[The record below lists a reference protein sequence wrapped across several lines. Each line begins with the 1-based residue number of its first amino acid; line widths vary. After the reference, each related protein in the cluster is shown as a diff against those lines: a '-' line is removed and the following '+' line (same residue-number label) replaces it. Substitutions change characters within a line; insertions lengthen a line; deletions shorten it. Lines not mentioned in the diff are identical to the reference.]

1 MFFLICNHAL
11 AHLDSRLCW
20 PCISMIGWKCDSAA
34 ADCGMK
40 PGAAWFMVDNPP
52 ASGRGTTMRLDD
64 GRIRRI
70 SGFIHHGGLGVLVSL
85 ACATAA
91 FARSPAPSWPDTPAG
106 RQAAAAALQ
115 ALNADL
121 LGHPSATLTLER
133 WCGAHQLASPAR
145 VVARRV
151 RGLAKPLPSGFR
163 KLLAIGADEPV
174 RYRRVQLAC
183 GDHVLSE
190 ADNWYLPNRLSAAMN
205 RQLDDTDTP
214 FGKVVQPL
222 HFRRRTLSAE
232 LLWSPLPAGGAT
244 PAAAVPGA
252 GTLVI
257 PHAVLQHRALLY
269 DSANRPFSA
278 LVETYTDQVL
288 AFSPGGST
296 AGARSAPPGR
306 PAVFRTAAGHEPR
319 PPLAADPS
327 AETVNR

>member
-70 SGFIHHGGLGVLVSL
+70 SDGGLGVLVSL

-91 FARSPAPSWPDTPAG
+91 FGRSPAPSWPDTPAG

-133 WCGAHQLASPAR
+133 WCGAHHLASPAR

-151 RGLAKPLPSGFR
+151 RGLEKPLPSGFR
-163 KLLAIGADEPV
+163 KLLAIGVDEPV

-214 FGKVVQPL
+214 FGKVVRSL

-257 PHAVLQHRALLY
+257 PQAVLQHRALLY

-288 AFSPGGST
+288 VFSPGGST

-306 PAVFRTAAGHEPR
+306 SAAFRTAAGQ
-319 PPLAADPS
+319 
-327 AETVNR
+327 

>member
-1 MFFLICNHAL
+1 
-11 AHLDSRLCW
+11 
-20 PCISMIGWKCDSAA
+20 
-34 ADCGMK
+34 
-40 PGAAWFMVDNPP
+40 
-52 ASGRGTTMRLDD
+52 MRLDD
-64 GRIRRI
+64 GRLRRI
-70 SGFIHHGGLGVLVSL
+70 SGFIHHGGLVVLVSL

-91 FARSPAPSWPDTPAG
+91 FAGSPVPNWPDTPAG

-133 WCGAHQLASPAR
+133 WCGAHHLASPAR

-151 RGLAKPLPSGFR
+151 RGLEKPLPSGFR

-214 FGKVVQPL
+214 FGKVVRPL

-232 LLWSPLPAGGAT
+232 LLWSPLSAGESAR
-244 PAAAVPGA
+244 AAAATGHGVL
-252 GTLVI
+252 TV
-257 PHAVLQHRALLY
+257 PHAVLRHRALLY
-269 DSANRPFSA
+269 DSADRPFSA

-288 AFSPGGST
+288 AYSPGGST
-296 AGARSAPPGR
+296 AGARSVLPGR

-319 PPLAADPS
+319 APLAADPS

>member
-1 MFFLICNHAL
+1 
-11 AHLDSRLCW
+11 
-20 PCISMIGWKCDSAA
+20 
-34 ADCGMK
+34 
-40 PGAAWFMVDNPP
+40 
-52 ASGRGTTMRLDD
+52 MRLDD

-151 RGLAKPLPSGFR
+151 RGLEKPLPSGFR

-306 PAVFRTAAGHEPR
+306 PAAFRTAAGHEPR

>member
-1 MFFLICNHAL
+1 
-11 AHLDSRLCW
+11 
-20 PCISMIGWKCDSAA
+20 
-34 ADCGMK
+34 
-40 PGAAWFMVDNPP
+40 
-52 ASGRGTTMRLDD
+52 MRLDD

-115 ALNADL
+115 ALNTDL

-133 WCGAHQLASPAR
+133 WCGAHHLASPAR

-151 RGLAKPLPSGFR
+151 RGLEKPLPSGFR

-244 PAAAVPGA
+244 PAAAVSGA

-278 LVETYTDQVL
+278 LVETYTDQVF

-306 PAVFRTAAGHEPR
+306 PAAFRTAAGHEPR

>member
-70 SGFIHHGGLGVLVSL
+70 SDGGLGVLVSL

-91 FARSPAPSWPDTPAG
+91 FGRSPAPSWPDTPAG

-133 WCGAHQLASPAR
+133 WCGAHHLASPAR

-151 RGLAKPLPSGFR
+151 RGQEKPLPPAFR
-163 KLLAIGADEPV
+163 ELLAIDADEPV

-244 PAAAVPGA
+244 PATAVPGA
-252 GTLVI
+252 GTLAI

-306 PAVFRTAAGHEPR
+306 PAAFRTAAGHEPR

-327 AETVNR
+327 VETVNR

>member
-1 MFFLICNHAL
+1 
-11 AHLDSRLCW
+11 
-20 PCISMIGWKCDSAA
+20 
-34 ADCGMK
+34 
-40 PGAAWFMVDNPP
+40 
-52 ASGRGTTMRLDD
+52 MRLDD
-64 GRIRRI
+64 GRIRRM
-70 SGFIHHGGLGVLVSL
+70 SGFIHPCGLGVLVSL

-106 RQAAAAALQ
+106 RQAAATALQ

-133 WCGAHQLASPAR
+133 WCGAHHLASPAR
-145 VVARRV
+145 VVAWRV

-163 KLLAIGADEPV
+163 KLLAIGVDEPV

-244 PAAAVPGA
+244 PAGA

-306 PAVFRTAAGHEPR
+306 PAAFRTAAGHEPR
-319 PPLAADPS
+319 PSLAADPS

>member
-1 MFFLICNHAL
+1 
-11 AHLDSRLCW
+11 
-20 PCISMIGWKCDSAA
+20 
-34 ADCGMK
+34 
-40 PGAAWFMVDNPP
+40 
-52 ASGRGTTMRLDD
+52 MRFDD

-70 SGFIHHGGLGVLVSL
+70 SGFINHCGLGVLVSL

-91 FARSPAPSWPDTPAG
+91 FAGNPEPGWPDTPAG

-133 WCGAHQLASPAR
+133 WCGAHHLASPAR

-151 RGLAKPLPSGFR
+151 RGLEKPLPAGFR

-214 FGKVVQPL
+214 FGKVVRPL

-232 LLWSPLPAGGAT
+232 LLWSPLPAGESAR
-244 PAAAVPGA
+244 AAAATGHGVLA
-252 GTLVI
+252 I

-269 DSANRPFSA
+269 DSADRPFSA

-288 AFSPGGST
+288 VYSPGGST
-296 AGARSAPPGR
+296 AGARSVPPGR